1 MSNDTKERTVEYVIA
16 KNKQSMEENVL
27 KGLNP
32 KPAKALTLCEVI
44 ETQDPP
50 SMTYRGY
57 SYPVYVRNKDTKGDT
72 SVKREELQQ
81 EMHKLKI
88 QGDNLFCAAV
98 PDAFLVKE
106 THHINLEESG
116 KYQELIRATGPVDLY
131 FISAMGSYSRNTI
144 DEKTKIH
151 YVHVSGERAMVY
163 SSDTKEVIAVGVE
176 ELDQTV
182 TAEIHALAQK
192 LENAVLNDKETAYKL
207 LESHPDLSKAKMESW
222 IESTL

>member
-1 MSNDTKERTVEYVIA
+1 MTEKNESQIEYVIA

-27 KGLNP
+27 RGLNP
-32 KPAKALTLCEVI
+32 KPAKALTICEVI
-44 ETQDPP
+44 ETLDPP

-57 SYPVYVRNKDTKGDT
+57 SYPVYVRNKDPKGDT

-88 QGDNLFCAAV
+88 QGENLFCAAI

-106 THHINLEESG
+106 THHINLEQNG

-131 FISAMGSYSRNTI
+131 FISAMASYSRNNI
-144 DEKTKIH
+144 DDKTKID
-151 YVHVSGERAMVY
+151 YVHVSGDRAMIY
-163 SSDTKEVIAVGVE
+163 RSDTKEVVAVDTAD
-176 ELDQTV
+176 LDPTV
-182 TAEIHALAQK
+182 TAEINALSQK
-192 LENAVLNDKETAYKL
+192 LENAVLNDKETLYKL